1 MVDTTPGSADAIRGL
16 RILEYRRQDKSQQ
29 VKDRE
34 AARPTDNPSRQGSGN
49 GGKGGKGR
57 GMGKGAARGGSY
69 YGSAD
74 SSNAAGRPNARRNP
88 GSDVLRIAN

>member
-1 MVDTTPGSADAIRGL
+1 MVDTSLGSADSIRGL

-34 AARPTDNPSRQGSGN
+34 AARPTDNPSRQGSGK

-74 SSNAAGRPNARRNP
+74 SGNGGARPGVRRNP
-88 GSDVLRIAN
+88 GGEVLRIAN